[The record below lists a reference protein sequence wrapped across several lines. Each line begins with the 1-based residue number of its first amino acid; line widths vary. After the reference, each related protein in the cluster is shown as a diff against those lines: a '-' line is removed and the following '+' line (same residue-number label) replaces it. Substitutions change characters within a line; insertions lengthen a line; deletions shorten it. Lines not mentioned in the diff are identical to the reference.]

1 MRKVKFVKTPK
12 EKITIGECIRTA
24 TGELALKVK
33 KPNKDKYEVIS
44 MSQLV
49 ELMVT
54 EAQ

>member
-12 EKITIGECIRTA
+12 ENITIGECVRTA
-24 TGELALKVK
+24 AGELALKIK
-33 KPNKDKYEVIS
+33 KPNQNKYEVIS

>member
-12 EKITIGECIRTA
+12 EHITIGECIRTA

-33 KPNKDKYEVIS
+33 KPNKDKYDVIS

-49 ELMVT
+49 EMMVN
-54 EAQ
+54 ESQ

>member
-12 EKITIGECIRTA
+12 EKITLGECVRTA

-33 KPNKDKYEVIS
+33 KPNKNKYEVVS

-49 ELMVT
+49 EMMVA
-54 EAQ
+54 ESN